1 MEGLKPVDILI
12 HCLNIA
18 VLFILLRLILWRTVS
33 KFLAARAERVQNE
46 LDEAALRLR
55 EAEAMK
61 AQYESNIG
69 DLEERGREILRESQI
84 RAGEQA
90 EEITAGAKKQAEKIM
105 GEARELI
112 DAERR
117 NAVIAARHEIAQLA
131 TEMASH
137 ILGREVSVDDNL
149 TVAREFFNSTQETG
163 GEVL

>member
-1 MEGLKPVDILI
+1 MEGLMPVDILI
-12 HCLNIA
+12 HCLNIV
-18 VLFILLRLILWRTVS
+18 VLFVLLRLILWKPVS
-33 KFLAARAERVQNE
+33 KFLTARAERVQGE
-46 LDEAALRLR
+46 LDEAANVRE
-55 EAEAMK
+55 EAETMK
-61 AQYESNIG
+61 SQYESNIG

-90 EEITAGAKKQAEKIM
+90 EEITAGAKKQAEKMM

-117 NAVIAARHEIAQLA
+117 NAVVAARHEIAQLA

-149 TVAREFFNSTQETG
+149 SAAREFFSAAQDTG
-163 GEVL
+163 GEV

>member
-1 MEGLKPVDILI
+1 MEGLMPVDVLI

-18 VLFILLRLILWRTVS
+18 VLFILLRLILWKPVS
-33 KFLAARAERVQNE
+33 KFLTARAERVQGDI
-46 LDEAALRLR
+46 DEAASVRE
-55 EAEAMK
+55 EAETMK
-61 AQYESNIG
+61 EQYESSIG

-90 EEITAGAKKQAEKIM
+90 EEITAGARKHAEKM
-105 GEARELI
+105 MSEARELI

-117 NAVIAARHEIAQLA
+117 SAVVAARHEIAQLA

-149 TVAREFFNSTQETG
+149 AVAREFFNTAQETG
-163 GEVL
+163 RE

>member
-18 VLFILLRLILWRTVS
+18 VLFILLRLILWNTVS
-33 KFLAARAERVQNE
+33 KFLTARAERVQSE
-46 LDEAALRLR
+46 LDEAANVR
-55 EAEAMK
+55 EEVDAMK
-61 AQYESNIG
+61 SQYDNSIG

-90 EEITAGAKKQAEKIM
+90 GEITAAAKRQAEKMM

-117 NAVIAARHEIAQLA
+117 SAVVAARHEIAQLA

-149 TVAREFFNSTQETG
+149 TVAHEFFNAAQETG
-163 GEVL
+163 GDV

>member
-1 MEGLKPVDILI
+1 MEGLMPVDILI
-12 HCLNIA
+12 HCLNIV
-18 VLFILLRLILWRTVS
+18 VLFVLLRLILWKPVS
-33 KFLAARAERVQNE
+33 KFLTARAERVQGE
-46 LDEAALRLR
+46 LDEAANVRE
-55 EAEAMK
+55 EAETMK
-61 AQYESNIG
+61 SQYESNIG

-90 EEITAGAKKQAEKIM
+90 EEITAGAKKQAEKMM

-117 NAVIAARHEIAQLA
+117 NAVVAARHEIAQLA

-149 TVAREFFNSTQETG
+149 SVAREFFSAAQDTG
-163 GEVL
+163 GEV